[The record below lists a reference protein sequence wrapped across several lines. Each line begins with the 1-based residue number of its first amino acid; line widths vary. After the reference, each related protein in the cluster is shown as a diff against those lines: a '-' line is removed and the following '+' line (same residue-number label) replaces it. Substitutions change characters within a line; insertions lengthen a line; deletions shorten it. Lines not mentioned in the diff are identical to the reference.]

1 MRWSDQ
7 SEAPSE
13 GELSKEYRWKLVDD
27 FVKHFNEHQ
36 ANYFNPSELICVDES
51 MSRWYGQG
59 GHWINNGLGTN
70 VLKHVVLPWFGR
82 NCIVCAD
89 SYFASVGAAK
99 ELYHN
104 GLQFIGVIK
113 TARRGYLKTFLTSV
127 ELQNRGDFLGLRSN
141 ATERTPELGS
151 MVWMDWERRYFI
163 STAGSFEA
171 GTPYQK
177 CRWRQVDETPNAPPE
192 QVMLTVAQPKIAEI
206 YFTTCGAI
214 AKPNRLR
221 QDDLCIKK
229 KIETKD
235 WSRLVNSSSFYDRC

>member
-1 MRWSDQ
+1 
-7 SEAPSE
+7 
-13 GELSKEYRWKLVDD
+13 
-27 FVKHFNEHQ
+27 
-36 ANYFNPSELICVDES
+36 
-51 MSRWYGQG
+51 
-59 GHWINNGLGTN
+59 
-70 VLKHVVLPWFGR
+70 
-82 NCIVCAD
+82 VCAD

-113 TARRGYLKTFLTSV
+113 TARRGYPKTFLTSV

-206 YFTTCGAI
+206 YYTTCGAI

-235 WSRLVNSSSFYDRC
+235 WSRLVNSSSFYDLC